1 MATNGYALSNGANGD
16 VQYGATSS
24 QSPPKPQNANP
35 AVHQRTYQA
44 CIPCRQRK
52 VRCDLGSVDN
62 PHDPPCTRCRREAKE
77 CYFSATRR
85 KKKTQ
90 NGDNTASEAGDEP
103 VYEIRHNRKRLRTS
117 EPPPVDGALEDDEY
131 PEQPRT
137 PGGSIGRT
145 QPLRRPTA
153 PQPIAYREE
162 DEKQAEHTAFILQ
175 QSELHGGHD
184 ALKVLYQAGMA
195 SLNRSDSTS
204 SGIRP
209 SFVGLAAGSQASTS
223 SPILNRV
230 PTGTS
235 YTNGPLAPFQNDGL
249 WKTPT
254 DGAAPANSIIENM
267 PVDNAS
273 YAEAIK
279 AWTRFKFVRAGWM
292 TAKEGVDYI
301 LYFYRHLSPLTPV
314 AIPDFKHPSTHKN
327 LLEEEPMLAVT
338 MLLIASRHMKLDGP
352 GSHSRPYAIHQ
363 KLWTYLSGMI
373 NRVVWGQEQFGGG
386 FCGAGGPGAQPG
398 CDVNPLLRKGLRTLG
413 SVESLVLL
421 TEWHP
426 RAMHFP
432 PDEDDDDLMVPEQA
446 WGTPAIGSEDGVPKG
461 IGGHR
466 MDAWLE
472 PCWRSDRMCWMLLG
486 MAMSLAM
493 EIGVFDSSEWQR
505 HARAT
510 DGHSLSAEDLTKYD
524 KRRGN
529 VRDLLLVYVT
539 QTSGRVGLTSML
551 PGYYSKPE
559 DSDLFR
565 RRIDGQ
571 QDSINEI
578 TFHFWLRMAALMR
591 EGNNKI
597 FANKTFTRDLIRN
610 GDYKRA
616 LDQFAG
622 PLNEWKKDFDDCVSI
637 PQHMRA
643 ILGIEYE
650 YCRCYINALALQ
662 AVAER
667 CANDH
672 PSPVQPIDPPLEMAR
687 AAVADANS
695 GPKADFAI
703 APSTLSKWLGGDR
716 NYMVTVGDAARNLL
730 KIVVDDLE
738 PDGFLRHAPV
748 RTYFRIISVAIMLLK
763 SFALGATEADV
774 TDSLKLMERTV
785 SALRGCIVDD
795 VHVASR
801 FADLLDTLSQN
812 LRPRLVRIAADG
824 RAGKSRRESQ
834 YNVGLGPNT
843 GIQYSNTRSTVTQS
857 PQTVSGAM
865 QNGQGWNNN
874 FNMVSP
880 SATMTSGTATYGISN
895 ETYDLM
901 GGDNQYSVMP
911 PPGFSGTSPTNT
923 QNINGPGSANGSTG
937 SYEAFP
943 NGNFDN
949 PQDWLALP
957 LDPILNMSGADVDQ
971 TMYGPQLGGHDMLEY
986 LLGPQNTNGY

>member
-1 MATNGYALSNGANGD
+1 M
-16 VQYGATSS
+16 
-24 QSPPKPQNANP
+24 
-35 AVHQRTYQA
+35 
-44 CIPCRQRK
+44 
-52 VRCDLGSVDN
+52 RCDLGSVDN

-90 NGDNTASEAGDEP
+90 SGDNTGSEAGDEP
-103 VYEIRHNRKRLRTS
+103 IYEIRHNRKRLRTS
-117 EPPPVDGALEDDEY
+117 VPPPAVVDAGGAQGEDDY
-131 PEQPRT
+131 AEQPRT
-137 PGGSIGRT
+137 PGGSVGRT

-153 PQPIAYREE
+153 PQPIQYREE
-162 DEKQAEHTAFILQ
+162 DEKQAEQTALILQ
-175 QSELHGGHD
+175 QSEVHGGHD

-195 SLNRSDSTS
+195 LHNRSDSTS

-209 SFVGLAAGSQASTS
+209 TFHTLAAAAQASTS
-223 SPILNRV
+223 NPILKRI

-235 YTNGPLAPFQNDGL
+235 YTNGPLAPFQNDSL

-254 DGAAPANSIIENM
+254 DGVPPSNGMLDAVA
-267 PVDNAS
+267 VDHAS
-273 YAEAIK
+273 LTDAMK

-292 TAKEGVDYI
+292 TAKEGIDYI

-314 AIPDFKHPSTHKN
+314 AIPDFKHPSTHKS

-386 FCGAGGPGAQPG
+386 FCGAGGPGAQPS
-398 CDVNPLLRKGLRTLG
+398 CDVNPLTRKGLRTLG

-432 PDEDDDDLMVPEQA
+432 PDEDDDDLMVPDQA
-446 WGTPAIGSEDGVPKG
+446 FGTPTIGSEDGMPKG

-510 DGHSLSAEDLTKYD
+510 DGHSLSADDLTKYD

-539 QTSGRVGLTSML
+539 QTSGRLGLTSML

-571 QDSINEI
+571 QDSIHEV

-616 LDQFAG
+616 LDQFAV
-622 PLNEWKKDFDDCVSI
+622 PLNDWKKDFDDSVSI
-637 PQHMRA
+637 PKHMRA

-667 CANDH
+667 CANEH
-672 PSPVQPIDPPLEMAR
+672 PSPAQPIDPPLEMAR
-687 AAVADANS
+687 SAIAEASAE
-695 GPKADFAI
+695 PKADLAI
-703 APSTLSKWLGGDR
+703 SPSTLSKWLGGDR

-730 KIVVDDLE
+730 KLVVDDLE

-748 RTYFRIISVAIMLLK
+748 RTYFRIISVAMMLLK

-785 SALRGCIVDD
+785 SALRGCVVDD

-801 FADLLDTLSQN
+801 FADLLDVLSQN

-824 RAGKSRRESQ
+824 RTGRSRCESHYNAG
-834 YNVGLGPNT
+834 LDPNAA
-843 GIQYSNTRSTVTQS
+843 IPYSHGRSTMQQS
-857 PQTVSGAM
+857 SQAVPGAVN
-865 QNGQGWNNN
+865 NGQGWTSN
-874 FNMVSP
+874 FNTVSP
-880 SATMTSGTATYGISN
+880 SASMATANSMYGISN
-895 ETYDLM
+895 ETYDLL
-901 GGDNQYSVMP
+901 GGDNTYSVMP

-923 QNINGPGSANGSTG
+923 NHVNGAASANGSHG
-937 SYEAFP
+937 GYDAFT
-943 NGNFDN
+943 NGNFDS

-986 LLGPQNTNGY
+986 LLGPQTGNGY